1 MKFGVKTYFDAGFAK
16 YFEDKADFLEVMAIC
31 GEDYSFLEGYSLP
44 IVIHAMH
51 SGFGINFADKGLV
64 EKNREAVDFA
74 IELADKCGAEKIIV
88 HAGRLVNENCSVEQ
102 VVDFLKGLD
111 DRIIVEN
118 CPKDVCSIPDET
130 SCFLFEVGRNF
141 CFDVNHAI
149 SAAEL
154 SLKKD
159 YLNVIRNFLKIN
171 PVHFHLSG
179 QVLGKDF
186 RDHLSFEDSEVDFN
200 EIFGLLPKGA
210 WVTLETTTDIGKV
223 ERDLDFVR
231 GIENDIRS

>member
-88 HAGRLVNENCSVEQ
+88 HSGKAGGDFCSIENSINLIR
-102 VVDFLKGLD
+102 DLD
-111 DRIIVEN
+111 ERVIVEN
-118 CPKDVCSIPDET
+118 CPFDVCSTPSKT
-130 SCFLFEVGRNF
+130 SRFLLESGRGF

-149 SAAEL
+149 CVAEVL
-154 SLKKD
+154 GEN
-159 YLNVIRNFLKIN
+159 YLDMIKEFLKLN
-171 PVHFHLSG
+171 TVYFHLSG
-179 QVLGKDF
+179 QTLGGNLK
-186 RDHLSFEDSEVDFN
+186 DHLSFEDSEVSFDG
-200 EIFGLLPKGA
+200 ILKMLSSDA

-223 ERDLDFVR
+223 ERDLEFVR
-231 GIENDIRS
+231 GLN